1 METQLEQFNFT
12 LAKAKR
18 VAIYLRVSTEEQAK
32 EGHYGLKVQEDRL
45 RQFCTSQGFLLSEN
59 NVYRDEGLSGTLEV
73 EKRPGLLAAFEGA
86 RNNEYDLLIVYK
98 LDRIFRNQRKLL
110 NALARLVEYGVAF
123 QSSTEAF
130 DTATPSGRLMLQILG
145 SFAEHERETI
155 RDRMMGGK
163 LRAAKEGKWV
173 TGVPPYGYRVEKDT
187 KKLVICPEEAEVVS
201 RFFEWLVYER
211 CSLREI
217 TKRAIELK
225 LPTPKHTTITAKK
238 KKGGWY
244 KRTINRILANEA
256 YTGETYFGKYK
267 TNQRTAL
274 IVTDTNYHKDTSEH
288 ILIKVPPIISK
299 EMFSQAIEQ
308 LLLNRKLQKR
318 NEKRPYLFSGLLYS
332 GVTGKK
338 LQSGYQKPKK
348 DLKTP
353 TLGKYYHVYVQDI
366 DRVVTSDSKHNPEGQ
381 CAETRLLPI
390 WTTLVDILSNP
401 ENVLPRLED
410 YTFKNRNQG
419 KIERKIAELAEQ
431 IKSLREQQGRIALAF
446 AEMNLA
452 EDDYRKL
459 VKENKERINTLTIEK
474 DKLTQSLLK
483 ADELANR
490 NDIIKNLFKQYE
502 SRLANVSYEEQQYI
516 LRLFVEKISLFI
528 KENYAEV
535 VFRFPSSIKVRSEQ
549 NNTNDKIRLILHV
562 KILSESQRRKE
573 IYNNVFKSLNT
584 QDKNVHNRTD
594 SN

>member
-12 LAKAKR
+12 LAKTKR

-32 EGHYGLKVQEDRL
+32 EGHYGLEVQEDRL
-45 RQFCTSQGFLLSEN
+45 KQFCNSQGFSLASEHIFK
-59 NVYRDEGLSGTLEV
+59 DEGLSGTLEI
-73 EKRPGLLAAFEGA
+73 ESRPGLFRAFEA
-86 RNNEYDLLIVYK
+86 AKNKEYDLLLVYK

-110 NALARLVEYGVAF
+110 NALEKLVNYGVAF

-145 SFAEHERETI
+145 SFAEHEREVI
-155 RDRMMGGK
+155 RDRMVGGK
-163 LRAAKEGKWV
+163 IRAAQEGKWV
-173 TGVPPYGYRVEKDT
+173 TGVPPYGYRVDKAT
-187 KKLVICPEEAEVVS
+187 KKLLICPEEAEVVV
-201 RFFEWLVYER
+201 RFYEWLVYER

-244 KRTINRILANEA
+244 KRTINRILANEV

-274 IVTDTNYHKDTSEH
+274 IVTDPTYHKDQSEH
-288 ILIKVPPIISK
+288 VLIKVPPIISK

-308 LLLNRKLQKR
+308 LHLNRSLQKR

-332 GVTGKK
+332 GLTGKK

-348 DLKTP
+348 DLTTP

-366 DRVVTSDSKHNPEGQ
+366 DRVTTSDSKHNPEGQ

-401 ENVLPRLED
+401 DNVLPRLEE
-410 YTFKNRNQG
+410 YTFKNRNEA
-419 KIERKIAELAEQ
+419 KIEKKIAELTEQ
-431 IKSLREQQGRIALAF
+431 VKNLKEQQSRIALAF

-459 VKENKERINTLTIEK
+459 IKDNKERISTLVIEK

-483 ADELANR
+483 ADELVNR
-490 NDIIKNLFKQYE
+490 NDIIKKLFKQYE

-528 KENYAEV
+528 KDNYAEV
-535 VFRFPSSIKVRSEQ
+535 VFRFPSSIKSPTEKQ
-549 NNTNDKIRLILHV
+549 ETNHKMRLVLHV
-562 KILSESQRRKE
+562 KIYSEKERR
-573 IYNNVFKSLNT
+573 IQILKSVPEMYKTSKLGLT
-584 QDKNVHNRTD
+584 A
-594 SN
+594 